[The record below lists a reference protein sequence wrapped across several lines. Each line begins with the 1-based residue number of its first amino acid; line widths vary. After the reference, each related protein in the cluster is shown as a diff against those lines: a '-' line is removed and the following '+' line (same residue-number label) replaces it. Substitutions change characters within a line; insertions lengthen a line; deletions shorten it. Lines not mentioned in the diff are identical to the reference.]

1 MVKSYTILE
10 KQRFL
15 EILEP
20 ITAFHTNRNRHS
32 EIYDIFRT
40 IRIVALVRTKTGRR
54 KTAKM
59 DKLRLKVHKEVLKD
73 VSAHFDG
80 AEKIIL
86 EKIEEICTL

>member
-1 MVKSYTILE
+1 
-10 KQRFL
+10 
-15 EILEP
+15 
-20 ITAFHTNRNRHS
+20 
-32 EIYDIFRT
+32 
-40 IRIVALVRTKTGRR
+40 
-54 KTAKM
+54 M